1 MKTVDA
7 HLHLF
12 RSCSKDYPRTVY
24 PILAEA
30 DREELSE
37 KLLGEMEI
45 AGIDHA
51 IVVPLSRNDE
61 YLQDVLR
68 DHPGKFAGVSFFDHE
83 QPDNVTSL
91 KARMLETKFQG
102 LRFYGLGAEVST
114 DPRSLGVFKIMQFM
128 AANNLVVWFYGDDL
142 QLRALDVILNE
153 IPDLKVVMN
162 HLGFLPNINSEMKVD
177 EHRRPRFNVT
187 LPPRGLNIVEDC
199 AARHKNLHVHFSGHY
214 AFSKEAYPYMD
225 LKGVV
230 ERLLE
235 AFGAKR
241 MMMAS
246 DWPWIQ
252 IEPGY
257 KETLSIVDKLL
268 PNLKP
273 AERDFIRGG
282 TALSLFDFSA
292 R

>member
-12 RSCSKDYPRTVY
+12 RSYSKDYPRTVY

-30 DREELSE
+30 DREELAE
-37 KLLGEMEI
+37 KLLSEMEI

-51 IVVPLSRNDE
+51 IVVPLSRHDE

-68 DHPGKFAGVSFFDHE
+68 DYPGKFAGVSFFDHE
-83 QPDNVTSL
+83 HPDDVKSL
-91 KARMLETKFQG
+91 KTRMLKTKFQG
-102 LRFYGLGAEVST
+102 LRFYGLGAEASA
-114 DPRSLGVFKIMQFM
+114 DPRSLAVFKIMQFM
-128 AANNLVVWFYGDDL
+128 ASNNLVVWFYGDDI
-142 QLRALDVILNE
+142 QFKALDVILTE

-162 HLGFLPNINSEMKVD
+162 HLAFLPNINSEMRVD
-177 EHRRPRFNVT
+177 EHMRPRFNVT
-187 LPPRGLNIVEDC
+187 LPPQGLGMVQDY
-199 AARHKNLHVHFSGHY
+199 AGRHRNLHVHFSGHY
-214 AFSKEAYPYMD
+214 AFSKEEYPYMD
-225 LKGVV
+225 LKRVA

-235 AFGAKR
+235 SFGAKR

-252 IEPGY
+252 RVPGY
-257 KETLSIVDKLL
+257 AETLSIVDKLL
-268 PNLKP
+268 PNLEP
-273 AERDFIRGG
+273 TERDFIRGG

-292 R
+292 